1 MWLLFDAWNDILGF
15 IERGGDVLLVVLVLM
30 LVMLVLVIER
40 FIYYRNG
47 HPKFENDVIRR
58 WDARAERRSW
68 EAHEIRQAMIAEADI
83 SLKSSLSMIKAL
95 VAVCPLLG
103 LLGTVTGM
111 IEVFDVMAYLGT
123 GSARS
128 MANGISK
135 ATIPTMAGMVGAL
148 TGVFAITLLERRARI
163 MRIHL
168 EDQLTFDH

>member
-1 MWLLFDAWNDILGF
+1 MWLLLDAWNDVIEFL
-15 IERGGDVLLVVLVLM
+15 ERGGDVLLVVLGLI
-30 LVMLVLVIER
+30 LVMLILIVER
-40 FIYYRNG
+40 FVYFRFT
-47 HPKFENDVIRR
+47 HPDVENDIIRR
-58 WDARAERRSW
+58 WDSRPERRSW
-68 EAHEIRQAMIAEADI
+68 EAHEIRQSMIAEADMN
-83 SLKSSLSMIKAL
+83 LKSSLSMIKAL

-111 IEVFDVMAYLGT
+111 IEVFDVMAYIGT

-148 TGVFAITLLERRARI
+148 IGVFAVTLLERRARI

>member
-1 MWLLFDAWNDILGF
+1 MLLLLEAWNDLLGF
-15 IERGGDVLLVVLVLM
+15 LERGGDVLLAVLVL
-30 LVMLVLVIER
+30 VMVMVLLILER
-40 FIYYRNG
+40 LHYYRMSW
-47 HPKFENDVIRR
+47 PKQEASLIAR
-58 WDARAERRSW
+58 WETRAERRSW
-68 EAHEIRQAMIAEADI
+68 EAHEIRQALIAEADMALKQ
-83 SLKSSLSMIKAL
+83 SLAMLKAL

-135 ATIPTMAGMVGAL
+135 ATIPTMAGMVGAVI
-148 TGVFAITLLERRARI
+148 GVLAVTLLERRARVT
-163 MRIHL
+163 RIHL

>member
-1 MWLLFDAWNDILGF
+1 MLLLEAFGDVIEFL
-15 IERGGDVLLVVLVLM
+15 ERGGDVLLAVLGLM
-30 LVMLVLVIER
+30 LVMWVLIIER
-40 FIYYRNG
+40 FMYYRLA
-47 HPKFENDVIRR
+47 HPKLAKEIVGR
-58 WDARAERRSW
+58 WDARRERRSW
-68 EAHEIRQAMIAEADI
+68 EAHEIRQAMVAEADI
-83 SLKSSLSMIKAL
+83 NLKDSLSMIKAL

-111 IEVFDVMAYLGT
+111 IEVFDVMAYIGT

-148 TGVFAITLLERRARI
+148 IGVFAITLLERRARI

>member
-1 MWLLFDAWNDILGF
+1 MLSLPDAWTDIVVFL
-15 IERGGDVLLVVLVLM
+15 ERGGDVLVAVLVLM
-30 LVMLVLVIER
+30 MAMMVLVIER
-40 FIYYRNG
+40 FIYYRVG
-47 HPKFENDVIRR
+47 HPQLEREIVRR
-58 WDARAERRSW
+58 WDVRGERRSW
-68 EAHEIRQAMIAEADI
+68 EAHEIRQSMVADADI
-83 SLKSSLSMIKAL
+83 NLKNGLSMIKAL

-111 IEVFDVMAYLGT
+111 IEVFDVMAYIGT

-148 TGVFAITLLERRARI
+148 IGVFAITLLERRARI

>member
-1 MWLLFDAWNDILGF
+1 MWLLPDAWNDVLDF
-15 IERGGDVLLVVLVLM
+15 IERGGDVLLAVLAL
-30 LVMLVLVIER
+30 LLLMLVLVVER
-40 FIYYRNG
+40 FIYYRSG
-47 HPKFENDVIRR
+47 HAGIERDIIRR

-68 EAHEIRQAMIAEADI
+68 EAHEIRQSMIAEADI
-83 SLKSSLSMIKAL
+83 GLTDSLPMIKAL

-148 TGVFAITLLERRARI
+148 IGVFSITLLERRARI

>member
-1 MWLLFDAWNDILGF
+1 MLLLLEAWQDIIEFL
-15 IERGGDVLLVVLVLM
+15 ERGGDVLLAVLVLM
-30 LVMLVLVIER
+30 LAMWVLILER
-40 FIYYRNG
+40 FFYYRAG
-47 HPKFENDVIRR
+47 HPRLEASIIDR
-58 WDARAERRSW
+58 WEARKERRSW
-68 EAHEIRQAMIAEADI
+68 EAHEIRQAMVAEADI
-83 SLKSSLSMIKAL
+83 NLKASLSMIKAL

-111 IEVFDVMAYLGT
+111 IEVFDVMAYIGT

-148 TGVFAITLLERRARI
+148 IGVFAITVLERRARL

>member
-1 MWLLFDAWNDILGF
+1 MLPLLEAWADVVEFL
-15 IERGGDVLLVVLVLM
+15 ERGGDVLLAVLALM
-30 LVMLVLVIER
+30 LVMWVLIIER
-40 FIYYRNG
+40 FLYYRLG
-47 HPKFENDVIRR
+47 HPKLEDAIVSRWEARR
-58 WDARAERRSW
+58 ERRSW
-68 EAHEIRQAMIAEADI
+68 EAHEIRQAMIADADI
-83 SLKSSLSMIKAL
+83 NLKHSLSMIKAL

-111 IEVFDVMAYLGT
+111 IEVFDVMAYIGT

-128 MANGISK
+128 MANGISR

-148 TGVFAITLLERRARI
+148 IGVFAVTLLERRARI

>member
-1 MWLLFDAWNDILGF
+1 MWLLLDAWTDIIEFL
-15 IERGGDVLLVVLVLM
+15 ERGGDVLLVVLGLI
-30 LVMLVLVIER
+30 LVMLVLIIER
-40 FIYYRNG
+40 YVYLRFA
-47 HPKFENDVIRR
+47 HPQVEKSIIGR
-58 WDARAERRSW
+58 WDARHERHSW
-68 EAHEIRQAMIAEADI
+68 EAHEIRQAMIAEADMN
-83 SLKSSLSMIKAL
+83 LKSSISTIKAL

-111 IEVFDVMAYLGT
+111 IEVFDVMAYIGT

-148 TGVFAITLLERRARI
+148 IGVFAVTLLERRARI
-163 MRIHL
+163 LRIHL

>member
-1 MWLLFDAWNDILGF
+1 MWPLPEVWNDVLGF
-15 IERGGDVLLVVLVLM
+15 LERGGDVLLAVLGVM
-30 LVMLVLVIER
+30 LAMLVLVIER
-40 FIYYRNG
+40 VIYYRGG
-47 HPKFENDVIRR
+47 HPVLESDIIGR

-68 EAHEIRQAMIAEADI
+68 EAHEIRQSMIAAADI
-83 SLKSSLSMIKAL
+83 GLKHSLPMIKAL

-148 TGVFAITLLERRARI
+148 IGVFAITVLERRARL